1 MWSCVFLFQIILAA
15 LIFST
20 YHDDD
25 ILQNFFNKTD
35 IVCVF
40 QEINHVAS
48 SSEFLC
54 PVDDIQVHIVHCQPH
69 PSLTH
74 HVQGAEELLTQINT
88 TAWKEEV
95 ALPPNVEVKVF
106 SVYSGIPLS
115 KKMMSLALSH
125 YDLASTTVTGI
136 PMKEEQNAN
145 R

>member
-1 MWSCVFLFQIILAA
+1 MMMLCSKIFL
-15 LIFST
+15 T
-20 YHDDD
+20 
-25 ILQNFFNKTD
+25 TD
-35 IVCVF
+35 IVF

-74 HVQGAEELLTQINT
+74 HVQGVAEELTQINT

-95 ALPPNVEVKVF
+95 GLPPNVEVKVF

>member
-1 MWSCVFLFQIILAA
+1 M
-15 LIFST
+15 
-20 YHDDD
+20 
-25 ILQNFFNKTD
+25 
-35 IVCVF
+35 
-40 QEINHVAS
+40 
-48 SSEFLC
+48 
-54 PVDDIQVHIVHCQPH
+54 HIVHCQPH

-74 HVQGAEELLTQINT
+74 HVQGAEELTQINT